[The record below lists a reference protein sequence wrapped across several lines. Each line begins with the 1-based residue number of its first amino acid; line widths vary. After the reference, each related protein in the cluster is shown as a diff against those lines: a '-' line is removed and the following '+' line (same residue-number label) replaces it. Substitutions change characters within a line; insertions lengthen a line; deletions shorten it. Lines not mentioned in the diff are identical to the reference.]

1 MTAFNDILS
10 KQEARIRDLEAR
22 FNVMD
27 RRVNAPT
34 SADSEKGKGR
44 RVNFCGETYYID
56 EQGNAYLKTLTL
68 TGGTIVVAAH
78 WQFREDGAELVL
90 EYSSTGAA
98 PWTEKGRWF

>member
-1 MTAFNDILS
+1 MNDLNDILS
-10 KQEARIRDLEAR
+10 KQETRIRELEAR
-22 FNVMD
+22 FTVFD
-27 RRVNAPT
+27 RRANAPV
-34 SADSEKGKGR
+34 SGDSEKGKGR

-68 TGGTIVVAAH
+68 TGGTIVVSTH